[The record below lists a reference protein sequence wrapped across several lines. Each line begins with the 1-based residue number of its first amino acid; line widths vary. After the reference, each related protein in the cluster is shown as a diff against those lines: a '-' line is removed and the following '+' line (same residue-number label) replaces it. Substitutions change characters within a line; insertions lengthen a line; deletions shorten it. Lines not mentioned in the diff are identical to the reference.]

1 MDDSQHILSVS
12 AILVRLAAVAALV
25 AMNAFFV
32 AAEFALVSVRHSRM
46 EELASRGNIL
56 ARVVLKAVS
65 NLDRYIAGTQLGIT
79 LASLGLGWVGESTLA
94 AILTPVLHRAGFAQA
109 ESAAHQIS
117 ITIAFITITFLHVV
131 LGELVPKSVALLYPE
146 TTALWVGKPMQVI
159 VGLMS
164 PFIWA
169 LNGTGNLFVRL
180 LGMKEPPAH
189 HHLHTVDELK
199 ILVDAS
205 HKGGMLD
212 ETERELLQRVFRFSD
227 VTTRQV
233 MVHRTQVKGVPVD
246 ISFDEL
252 AQVIEES
259 PFTRIPV
266 YEGSIDNIIGVLHL
280 KDLFRYARKAG
291 PDFCPRS
298 VMHKPLFVPETL
310 SVELLLNEF
319 KQNRTQMAVVLD
331 EFGGTAGVVTLK
343 DVLDEIVGHV
353 HEEYEEDEPEIVE
366 GEDGTIWLQ
375 GHVRIDDLNAK
386 FDLALE
392 EPDADTVGG
401 LVMTRLGRM
410 PLVGDVVEEN
420 GARFRVE
427 AVHGLRISR
436 VAMQLAQPAAR
447 RNGEL

>member
-1 MDDSQHILSVS
+1 
-12 AILVRLAAVAALV
+12 
-25 AMNAFFV
+25 
-32 AAEFALVSVRHSRM
+32 
-46 EELASRGNIL
+46 
-56 ARVVLKAVS
+56 
-65 NLDRYIAGTQLGIT
+65 
-79 LASLGLGWVGESTLA
+79 
-94 AILTPVLHRAGFAQA
+94 
-109 ESAAHQIS
+109 
-117 ITIAFITITFLHVV
+117 
-131 LGELVPKSVALLYPE
+131 
-146 TTALWVGKPMQVI
+146 
-159 VGLMS
+159 
-164 PFIWA
+164 
-169 LNGTGNLFVRL
+169 
-180 LGMKEPPAH
+180 
-189 HHLHTVDELK
+189 
-199 ILVDAS
+199 
-205 HKGGMLD
+205 
-212 ETERELLQRVFRFSD
+212 
-227 VTTRQV
+227 
-233 MVHRTQVKGVPVD
+233 
-246 ISFDEL
+246 
-252 AQVIEES
+252 
-259 PFTRIPV
+259 
-266 YEGSIDNIIGVLHL
+266 
-280 KDLFRYARKAG
+280 
-291 PDFCPRS
+291 
-298 VMHKPLFVPETL
+298 MHKPLFVPETL

-392 EPDADTVGG
+392 EPDADTAGG

>member
-180 LGMKEPPAH
+180 LGMKEPPA
-189 HHLHTVDELK
+189 
-199 ILVDAS
+199 
-205 HKGGMLD
+205 
-212 ETERELLQRVFRFSD
+212 
-227 VTTRQV
+227 
-233 MVHRTQVKGVPVD
+233 
-246 ISFDEL
+246 
-252 AQVIEES
+252 
-259 PFTRIPV
+259 
-266 YEGSIDNIIGVLHL
+266 
-280 KDLFRYARKAG
+280 
-291 PDFCPRS
+291 
-298 VMHKPLFVPETL
+298 
-310 SVELLLNEF
+310 
-319 KQNRTQMAVVLD
+319 
-331 EFGGTAGVVTLK
+331 
-343 DVLDEIVGHV
+343 
-353 HEEYEEDEPEIVE
+353 
-366 GEDGTIWLQ
+366 
-375 GHVRIDDLNAK
+375 
-386 FDLALE
+386 
-392 EPDADTVGG
+392 
-401 LVMTRLGRM
+401 
-410 PLVGDVVEEN
+410 
-420 GARFRVE
+420 
-427 AVHGLRISR
+427 
-436 VAMQLAQPAAR
+436 
-447 RNGEL
+447 